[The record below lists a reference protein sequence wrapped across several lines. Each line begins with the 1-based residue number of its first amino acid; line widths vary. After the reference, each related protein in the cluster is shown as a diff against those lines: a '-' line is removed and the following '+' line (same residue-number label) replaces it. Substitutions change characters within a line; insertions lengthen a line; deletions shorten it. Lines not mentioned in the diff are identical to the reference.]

1 VVALAQTERAEQE
14 ILLALL
20 PLQEITAVTEV
31 VWTLPVVAAV
41 LMPLVMLA
49 LLSPDLVEMVEQ
61 DLFPR

>member
-20 PLQEITAVTEV
+20 PLKEITAVTEV
-31 VWTLPVVAAV
+31 VLTLPVVAAV